1 MGNILNPKSTNSFI
15 DLVNSRDQE
24 IFVDKTLFLDETNKL
39 LNTTRKFLAF
49 TRPRRFGKTITAH
62 MLSAYYS
69 KGYAGQHIFDGLKI
83 TGNDYKASFEKHLN
97 KYDVI
102 YIDMNSIK
110 DKYNSY
116 KYDKS
121 LYIDGIDDI
130 VDFLQFRVIRELKE
144 NPNYA
149 EELDKDPLVGKKS
162 LSSALEAICRYTG
175 ERFIFI
181 MDEWD
186 LIYRDYRDES
196 VLQEKFIEFM
206 RGLFK
211 SDDGQAC
218 FALAYLTGILP
229 IKKYN
234 SQSALNNFKEY
245 NMLKPE
251 PYEEYFGFTKNEV
264 AELANKQSCKPS
276 PEELK
281 DWYDG
286 YKLNGKDIYNPN
298 SVVSAISDGVCYS
311 YWSGTSSNEEVVRL
325 INMNF
330 EGIRDDLLNLLAG
343 KEVSFDC
350 STFQNDMV
358 SIKYK
363 DDVFCLLVCLGY
375 LGCKDKNNKKESKL
389 AYVPNEEI
397 RSALIRIVKHQS
409 WYERMEAVQR
419 SEKML
424 EAILKLDGD
433 TVAAIIQEIHNSRA
447 VSLLTYN
454 SEESLTYCVMSGL
467 LWSTL
472 DDYTCHREEQSGKG
486 RVDVVYIP
494 DSMEHPLIIIEFK
507 YDTSAEEAL
516 SQIKSREYFNNYMSE
531 YPDIIMAGINYSTQ
545 TKEHQCVIEKF
556 NINGNI

>member
-102 YIDMNSIK
+102 YIDMNSVNAKYRAYIRDD
-110 DKYNSY
+110 DKVKGVHSLLDYLE
-116 KYDKS
+116 YD
-121 LYIDGIDDI
+121 
-130 VDFLQFRVIRELKE
+130 VISELKE
-144 NPNYA
+144 
-149 EELDKDPLVGKKS
+149 DPRFTEC
-162 LSSALEAICRYTG
+162 LSRNKITNIGVFRALTALHRDLNTQ
-175 ERFIFI
+175 FIFI

-186 LIYRDYRDES
+186 LIYREFRDDTQ
-196 VLQEKFIEFM
+196 LQEDFINLL
-206 RGLFK
+206 RDLFK

-234 SQSALNNFKEY
+234 SQSALNNFDEY
-245 NMLKPE
+245 NMLTPGE
-251 PYEEYFGFTKNEV
+251 YTSYFGFTEGEV
-264 AELANKQSCKPS
+264 DEIVSSRSCKVS
-276 PEELK
+276 RNQLK
-281 DWYDG
+281 SWYEG
-286 YKLNGKDIYNPN
+286 YKINNVDIYNPN
-298 SVVSAISDGVCYS
+298 SVCKAVMRNECIS